1 MTVSMSESMRV
12 LSQGLWE
19 LVGNTPLIRLKSFE
33 KPGVKLYAKCEMFN
47 PGGSVKDRPALYI
60 IQDAIRS
67 GKLTPDKKLLDA
79 TSGNTGVAYSMIAA
93 SLGYQ
98 VVLVSPSNISPIK
111 LAKMRAF
118 GAEVILTD
126 PLEGMDGAIEKA
138 REIYESSP
146 KQFFYANQYGNPSN
160 PRAHYETTGPE
171 IWRQTKGQIT
181 HLVAGVGTSGTLQGT
196 AKFLREKN
204 PRIKVVEVQP
214 EDEFHGIEGLKN
226 MKSAIRPEIYSE
238 NIADT
243 RIYETTEEA
252 VAVAEKLMLV
262 EGVAGGY
269 SSGAAVKAA
278 LELVE
283 QIDEGVIV
291 TILPDS
297 LSNHIAGKGVRR

>member
-1 MTVSMSESMRV
+1 MTVSSPASLKV

-19 LVGNTPLIRLKSFE
+19 LVGNTPLVRLKSFE

-60 IQDAIRS
+60 LLDAIRS
-67 GKLTPDKKLLDA
+67 GKLTPNKKLLDA

-93 SLGYQ
+93 SLGYK
-98 VVLVSPSNISPIK
+98 VVLVSPANISPVK

-138 REIYESSP
+138 RELYESSP
-146 KQFFYANQYGNPSN
+146 KEFFYANQYSNPSN

-171 IWRQTKGQIT
+171 IWSQTKGRLT

-204 PRIKVVEVQP
+204 PRIQVVEVQP
-214 EDEFHGIEGLKN
+214 EDEFHGIEGLKH
-226 MKSAIRPEIYSE
+226 MKSALRPEIYRE
-238 NIADT
+238 DIADK
-243 RIYETTEEA
+243 RIYVTTEEA
-252 VAVAEKLMLV
+252 VEMAEKLMLV
-262 EGVAGGY
+262 EGVPGGY
-269 SSGAAVKAA
+269 SSGAALKAA

-283 QIDEGVIV
+283 QIDEGLIV

-297 LSNHIAGKGVRR
+297 LSNHISGKGVRR